1 MFWRKPFRLQVNIL
15 TTCIEKNKFLKN
27 ATEHLPAQM
36 PASQVLDSML
46 FPEQSFPPPSG
57 AGFVQLRDRLCTPT
71 PHDTL
76 QDDHSSQELQ
86 PPSSKVVKIMK

>member
-1 MFWRKPFRLQVNIL
+1 
-15 TTCIEKNKFLKN
+15 
-27 ATEHLPAQM
+27 M

-57 AGFVQLRDRLCTPT
+57 AGFEHVRDRLCTPT